1 MTKDKFNF
9 YNLNKAMSNSEN
21 NFEEL
26 KTEHDLFK
34 AVLAAWSGFSNHNL
48 KWQCW

>member
-1 MTKDKFNF
+1 M
-9 YNLNKAMSNSEN
+9 
-21 NFEEL
+21 FEEL